1 MAIIVTGASGHFG
14 RRAAELLLAKIA
26 PRELILVTRNPAKL
40 ADLAARGAQ
49 VRRGDFD
56 DPASL
61 PAAFAGGERLL
72 LISTD
77 KVGGGRPAQ
86 HGRAIDAAV
95 RAGVRHIAYTSFVN
109 VDQPGHPAISCGEH
123 RGTEPLVKGSG
134 VDWTILRDNQYSE
147 AMAEFA
153 APAALASGKWVS
165 CSAEGRVGFVSRED
179 CVAAA
184 VVVMTTTGHAG
195 RTYNLTGPELL
206 SFRDAARLAAELG
219 GRPVEYVDVDVEAR
233 FQSWDALGVPRHITD
248 DMSKSPVP
256 WPSDEM
262 VSFEV
267 AIRDGFMALISD
279 DVLHLTGRRP
289 RSLRDVYLAHI
300 DKLRPPG

>member
-1 MAIIVTGASGHFG
+1 MGIIVTGASGHFG
-14 RRAAELLLAKIA
+14 RRAAELLLERVPA
-26 PRELILVTRNPAKL
+26 RELILVTRHPAKL
-40 ADLAARGAQ
+40 AELAARGAS

-61 PAAFAGGERLL
+61 PAAFAGGERML

-109 VDQPGHPAISCGEH
+109 ADVPGHPAISCGEH
-123 RGTEPLVKGSG
+123 RDTEPLVKGSG
-134 VDWTILRDNQYSE
+134 VDWTILRNNQYSE
-147 AMAEFA
+147 ALAEFV
-153 APAALASGKWVS
+153 APAALASGRWVS
-165 CSAEGRVGFVSRED
+165 CSRAGRVGFVSRED
-179 CVAAA
+179 CVAVAA
-184 VVVMTTTGHAG
+184 VVMTTSGHAG

-206 SFRDAARLAAELG
+206 SFGDAARLAAELG
-219 GRPVEYVDVDVEAR
+219 GRPVEYVEVDEEGR
-233 FQSWDALGVPRHITD
+233 FRSWDAIGVPRHITG
-248 DMSKSPVP
+248 DMARSPLP

-267 AIRDGFMALISD
+267 AIRDGYMALLSD
-279 DVLHLTGRRP
+279 DVRHLTGRAP
-289 RSLRDVYLAHI
+289 RSLRAVYLQHI
-300 DKLRPPG
+300 DTLRPR

>member
-1 MAIIVTGASGHFG
+1 MGIIVTGASGQFG
-14 RRAAELLLAKIA
+14 RRAAELLLERVPA
-26 PRELILVTRNPAKL
+26 RELILVTRNPAKL
-40 ADLAARGAQ
+40 AELAARCAS

-56 DPASL
+56 DPATL
-61 PAAFAGGERLL
+61 PAAFAGGERML

-77 KVGGGRPAQ
+77 TVGGGRPAQ
-86 HGRAIDAAV
+86 HCRAIDAAV

-109 VDQPGHPAISCGEH
+109 VDVPGHPAISCGEH

-153 APAALASGKWVS
+153 APAALATGKWVS
-165 CSAEGRVGFVSRED
+165 CSRDGRVGFVSRED

-184 VVVMTTTGHAG
+184 VVVMTTPGHAG

-219 GRPVEYVDVDVEAR
+219 GRPVEYVEVDEEGR
-233 FQSWDALGVPRHITD
+233 FRSWDAIGVPRHITD

-262 VSFEV
+262 VSFEI
-267 AIRDGFMALISD
+267 AIRDGYMALLSD
-279 DVLHLTGRRP
+279 DVFHLTGRAP
-289 RSLRDVYLAHI
+289 RSLRDVYLQHI
-300 DKLRPPG
+300 DKLRRP

>member
-1 MAIIVTGASGHFG
+1 VGIIVTGASGQFG
-14 RRAAELLLAKIA
+14 RRAAELLLERVPA
-26 PRELILVTRNPAKL
+26 RELILVTRNPSKL
-40 ADLAARGAQ
+40 AEFAARGAS

-61 PAAFAGGERLL
+61 PAAFAGGERML

-77 KVGGGRPAQ
+77 KVGGGRPVQ

-109 VDQPGHPAISCGEH
+109 ADVPGHPAISCGEH

-153 APAALASGKWVS
+153 APAALATGKWVS
-165 CSAEGRVGFVSRED
+165 CSRDGRVGFVSRED

-184 VVVMTTTGHAG
+184 AVVMTTPGHAG

-206 SFRDAARLAAELG
+206 SFRDAARLAVELG
-219 GRPVEYVDVDVEAR
+219 GRPVEYVEVDEEGR
-233 FQSWDALGVPRHITD
+233 FRSWDAIGVPRHITD

-267 AIRDGFMALISD
+267 AIRDGYMALLSD
-279 DVLHLTGRRP
+279 DVRHLTGRAP
-289 RSLRDVYLAHI
+289 RSLRDVYLQHI
-300 DKLRPPG
+300 DKLRPR